1 VRPKPETAL
10 SNMLYVCEILRN
22 KQTKLFQEELF
33 MNIEVILEA
42 IYSILT
48 SENTEAAEAA

>member
-1 VRPKPETAL
+1 
-10 SNMLYVCEILRN
+10 MLYVCEILRN